1 MKTYNGISWMV
12 MPRNVRNA
20 KCDDKELASQVPQ
33 ISTPYTKLGA
43 FLRVVTLFRK
53 KAEDLA
59 TTLEDLTDEEQ
70 DLFEMPVL
78 YCIPYREYLEIFKN
92 NYKYIIERD
101 RELSN

>member
-1 MKTYNGISWMV
+1 METYNGISWISL
-12 MPRNVRNA
+12 PRRPRHG
-20 KCDDKELASQVPQ
+20 KCDDPELANEACTIAMPS
-33 ISTPYTKLGA
+33 TKLGK

-78 YCIPYREYLEIFKN
+78 YDIPYREYLEIFKN

-101 RELSN
+101 KELGN